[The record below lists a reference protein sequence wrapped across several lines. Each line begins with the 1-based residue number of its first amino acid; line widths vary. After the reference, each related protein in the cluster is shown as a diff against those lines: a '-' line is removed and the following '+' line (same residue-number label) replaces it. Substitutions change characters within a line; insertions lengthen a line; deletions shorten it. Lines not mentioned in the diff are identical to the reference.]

1 MKRFWLLALA
11 FAVVAAGCGN
21 KGVTVT
27 SDDGAKV
34 SVNPTTG
41 DMTVTDKEGKTTEID
56 RKGDSITAKS
66 SDGSEIK
73 VEDGKVS
80 GVNEKGE
87 KFESGAVAVSEAE
100 LGLPFYPGSKEMEY
114 GSAKMDTAEGTNL
127 SMNRTTTDTPEKVVE
142 FYKGK
147 FKDPQTFNSSADGA
161 TQAQVGGKLADGAD
175 AAVIALREKGGSTT
189 QIMITIQRKKT
200 K

>member
-1 MKRFWLLALA
+1 MKRFWLLGLAL
-11 FAVVAAGCGN
+11 AVVAAGCGS
-21 KGVTVT
+21 KGE
-27 SDDGAKV
+27 DGEKV

-41 DMTVTDKEGKTTEID
+41 DMTVTDKDGKTTEIQRD
-56 RKGDSITAKS
+56 GDSVTAKS
-66 SDGSEIK
+66 SDGTEVKI
-73 VEDGKVS
+73 EDGKVS

-87 KFESGAVAVSEAE
+87 KFEGGAMTVSEAE

-114 GSAKMDTAEGTNL
+114 GSSKMDSAEGTSL
-127 SMNRTTTDTPEKVVE
+127 SMNRSTTDTPEKVIE
-142 FYKGK
+142 FYKSK

-175 AAVIALREKGGSTT
+175 AAVIALREKGGATT
-189 QIMITIQRKKT
+189 QVMITIQRKKT